1 MLICNKKIRYNYLEY
16 GIEIPI
22 SNSKQIKTI
31 EYLENQPNL
40 KNHINKF
47 IIKKLTEKITKK
59 DLLRVHSK
67 DYVKK
72 LYSKDLEKEL
82 IRSYE
87 LIDEN
92 GNYNRYNPKKATRP
106 LKKLFKNILIKVSGT
121 YQCCLTAL
129 DKNFC
134 FFFGGGMHHAKKN
147 YGEGFCIVNDIAIA
161 VRKLQAKNK
170 IKNAW
175 IIDVDAHKGDGTAQ
189 LTQND
194 KTIITLSIHMA
205 KGWPLNK
212 PKYNKNGVLNPSF
225 IPSNIDIPI
234 SKGEEKKYLE
244 ILKNGLIQLKKYPK
258 PDITVVV
265 LGSDPYE
272 KDQLN
277 STKDLNLS
285 LAQMKQRDLMIYN
298 FLKNNKIPQAYLM
311 AGGYGEYS
319 WEVYAQFLKEIL
331 NEFI

>member
-147 YGEGFCIVNDIAIA
+147 YGEGFCIVNDIVIA

-244 ILKNGLIQLKKYPK
+244 KLKNGLIQLKKYPK

-285 LAQMKQRDLMIYN
+285 LVQMKQRDLMIYN

>member
-1 MLICNKKIRYNYLEY
+1 MLICNKRIRYNYLEY

-205 KGWPLNK
+205 KGWPLNI

-244 ILKNGLIQLKKYPK
+244 KLKNGLIQLKKYPK

-285 LAQMKQRDLMIYN
+285 LVQMKQRDLMIYN